1 MRKNKKIILASL
13 SLRRIELLKKWG
25 LVFDIVPSK
34 IEENCNLK
42 RPSAIVKYLSYKK
55 AELIKKNNP
64 NYIVIGSD
72 TIVFLNG
79 KILGKPKNKQQSI
92 SMIKELN
99 GSTHRVYTGVSI
111 LSSKLN
117 VVFYDV
123 AIVKMKK
130 LSVHELQKFF
140 GKHMD
145 KAGSYAVQD
154 KKDSFVKKIYG
165 DYFTV
170 VGLPYIKLKEK
181 LKLFNISISL

>member
-1 MRKNKKIILASL
+1 MSP
-13 SLRRIELLKKWG
+13 RRIELLKNWG
-25 LVFDIVPSK
+25 LKFDIIPSN
-34 IEENCNLK
+34 INERHNLK
-42 RPSAIVKYLSYKK
+42 RPSSIVKYLSYKK

-64 NYIVIGSD
+64 NHIVIGSD

-92 SMIKELN
+92 SMVKELN
-99 GSTHRVYTGVSI
+99 GNTHRVYTGVSI

-123 AIVKMKK
+123 AVVKMKK
-130 LSVHELQKFF
+130 LSDYELQKLF

-181 LKLFNISISL
+181 LKLFNIAIR

>member
-1 MRKNKKIILASL
+1 MKKNKKIILASL
-13 SLRRIELLKKWG
+13 SSRRKELLKKWG

-34 IEENCNLK
+34 IEETCNLK
-42 RPSAIVKYLSYKK
+42 RPSSVVKYLSYKK

-79 KILGKPKNKQQSI
+79 KILGKPINKQQSI
-92 SMIKELN
+92 SMLKELN

-123 AIVKMKK
+123 AVVKMKK
-130 LSVHELQKFF
+130 LADDELQKFF

-145 KAGSYAVQD
+145 KAGSYDIQD
-154 KKDSFVKKIYG
+154 NKDSFVKKIYG
-165 DYFTV
+165 DSFTV
-170 VGLPYIKLKEK
+170 VGLPHIKLKEK
-181 LKLFNISISL
+181 LKLLNISIR